1 VYLQS
6 ADAAGKAVKHTC
18 ARNGHLHVHGACGLK
33 LGENDAERQATMMD
47 FRKEVHGHTKIA
59 DQNEFVLGMMSKHSL
74 VTFDEVRIGI
84 TDNGNIALK
93 YFIFGRQVRVW
104 SHSTLPN
111 QSWHFVNI

>member
-1 VYLQS
+1 
-6 ADAAGKAVKHTC
+6 
-18 ARNGHLHVHGACGLK
+18 
-33 LGENDAERQATMMD
+33 MMD

-59 DQNEFVLGMMSKHSL
+59 DQNEFILGMMSKHSL